1 STYIK
6 PSTIAGSASASSP
19 SRSNKPSRNCAATS
33 PCCSR
38 SSSGSGAPTGAPA
51 RGRTRTTASCA
62 PTPRHPPRASWT
74 IWPTASCPRS
84 RLSLT
89 TALVFLLGSIHPLSE
104 PAPLGHRLGLGA
116 ARGDGLLI
124 LRFRPYQEVL
134 LPDLPAVR
142 DGPVQDQAGGEQPS
156 PYQEHQ
162 REYPGHGLLLL
173 GGPSGRGLLHLIL
186 LVVGGGDHKRDQDE
200 ERDPDGDAQ

>member
-1 STYIK
+1 
-6 PSTIAGSASASSP
+6 
-19 SRSNKPSRNCAATS
+19 
-33 PCCSR
+33 
-38 SSSGSGAPTGAPA
+38 
-51 RGRTRTTASCA
+51 
-62 PTPRHPPRASWT
+62 
-74 IWPTASCPRS
+74 
-84 RLSLT
+84 
-89 TALVFLLGSIHPLSE
+89 
-104 PAPLGHRLGLGA
+104 
-116 ARGDGLLI
+116 GDGLLI

-200 ERDPDGDAQ
+200 ERDPDGDAPAAVQCRERGVGRVAGGEWEGVARLLSYVLYVI